1 MGERVVLGIDP
12 GTGRMGWAIVGRS
25 SVVSRQSPVASGRS
39 SVVGGWLNG
48 PQTTNH
54 RPQTN
59 LVSCGLIETPPKTP
73 ASKRLKVIYKE
84 ITKIVKKYQ
93 PTELA
98 IEELFFVKNVK
109 TAISVAQARGVV
121 MLACELAKIPIFEYK
136 PNEVKLAIAG
146 FGHADKSQMRKMLKL
161 HLKGCRI
168 KQDDTV
174 DAISVALT
182 HLQINKK

>member
-1 MGERVVLGIDP
+1 MTVQNSKLLKNRTILGIDP
-12 GTGRMGWAIVGRS
+12 GTGRLGWAIVSRS
-25 SVVSRQSPVASGRS
+25 SVVSGR
-39 SVVGGWLNG
+39 LDG
-48 PQTTNH
+48 PQTTNNH

-73 ASKRLKVIYKE
+73 ASERLKVIYKE
-84 ITKIVKKYQ
+84 ITKVIKKYQ

-121 MLACELAKIPIFEYK
+121 MLACELAKLTIFEYK

-174 DAISVALT
+174 DAIAVALT
-182 HLQINKK
+182 HLQINK

>member
-1 MGERVVLGIDP
+1 MSERVVLGIDP
-12 GTGRMGWAIVGRS
+12 GTGRMGWAIVSRS

-73 ASKRLKVIYKE
+73 VSKRLKVIYKE
-84 ITKIVKKYQ
+84 ITKIIKKYQ

-136 PNEVKLAIAG
+136 PNEIKLAISG